1 MNRLY
6 WPTSGSNKF
15 TLHHSTDLGNL
26 SSKNLLTKVC
36 QVNAICLHEYFFL
49 QCSLPPTC
57 CLHHHRIFVV
67 WIRNIE
73 YLVLSYTLSF
83 TISGLFHDRNC
94 TLHRSWNDHA
104 DSTECTHWHRS
115 SKSWWIYWRIDMA
128 NSCFLILHLKENFF
142 WQLSS
147 PISTS
152 EKQKTKI
159 QSWVFIWLCYH
170 LYVPFFNDGFSE
182 N

>member
-57 CLHHHRIFVV
+57 CLHHQRIFVV

-83 TISGLFHDRNC
+83 TISGLFHDQNC

-104 DSTECTHWHRS
+104 DSTDCTHWHRS

-128 NSCFLILHLKENFF
+128 NSCFLGVINH
-142 WQLSS
+142 
-147 PISTS
+147 
-152 EKQKTKI
+152 
-159 QSWVFIWLCYH
+159 
-170 LYVPFFNDGFSE
+170 
-182 N
+182 

>member
-57 CLHHHRIFVV
+57 CLHHQRIFVV

-94 TLHRSWNDHA
+94 TKVDEFIEELIWQTHA
-104 DSTECTHWHRS
+104 
-115 SKSWWIYWRIDMA
+115 
-128 NSCFLILHLKENFF
+128 
-142 WQLSS
+142 
-147 PISTS
+147 
-152 EKQKTKI
+152 
-159 QSWVFIWLCYH
+159 SWVLSIINSSLEREFFFGNCRLLFQQAKNKKPKYNLEYSFGYVIIYMYH
-170 LYVPFFNDGFSE
+170 FLPFFNDGFSE

>member
-26 SSKNLLTKVC
+26 SSKNRLTKVC

-49 QCSLPPTC
+49 QGSLPPTC
-57 CLHHHRIFVV
+57 CLHHQRIFVV

-104 DSTECTHWHRS
+104 EAQTARTDTGLPKVDEF
-115 SKSWWIYWRIDMA
+115 IEE
-128 NSCFLILHLKENFF
+128 LI
-142 WQLSS
+142 WQ
-147 PISTS
+147 TYA
-152 EKQKTKI
+152 
-159 QSWVFIWLCYH
+159 SWVLSIINSSLEREFFLATVVSYFNKRRTKNQNTILSIHLVMLSFICTI
-170 LYVPFFNDGFSE
+170 F
-182 N
+182 

>member
-57 CLHHHRIFVV
+57 CLHHQRIFVV

-104 DSTECTHWHRS
+104 DSTDCTHWHLMNLLKNWYGKLMLLGCYQS
-115 SKSWWIYWRIDMA
+115 
-128 NSCFLILHLKENFF
+128 LILHLKENFF
-142 WQLSS
+142 LATVVSYFNKRRTKNQNTILSIHLVMLS
-147 PISTS
+147 
-152 EKQKTKI
+152 
-159 QSWVFIWLCYH
+159 FICTI
-170 LYVPFFNDGFSE
+170 F
-182 N
+182 